1 LSFLLEMIGVNKVNE
16 TILKPARIG
25 SYKEEDVLFLLK
37 DLSHIV
43 LEDTTKNRE
52 KKVQAGSHY
61 SETLP
66 IEYQPPEEY
75 VELFW
80 NTLADYKRKVALCT
94 GIVAEQIYQ
103 LRGDKTILVS
113 LARAGT
119 PIGILIKRYIEQRYQ
134 VTLPHY
140 SISIIRDKGID
151 ENAIRYILLQH
162 PDKKIQFVDGWTG
175 KGAIAIELTKACG
188 FFEQK
193 HGIRLDDTLAVIA
206 DPGHCTNLFGTRE
219 DFLIPS
225 ACLNSTVSGLVSRT
239 VLNKQYISYS
249 DFHGAKFYQHLKDI
263 DVSIEYIECIA
274 SEFSSV
280 FQEAETTALVHLEQ
294 DIHIGFLGMADVKR
308 IQEEFHIENTNL
320 IKPGVGETTRVLLR
334 RVPEKILMRDPES
347 PFVKHI
353 LMLAI
358 EKGVEVVPYPNM
370 SYLCCGLIKSM
381 KGNEE

>member
-1 LSFLLEMIGVNKVNE
+1 MLNE
-16 TILKPARIG
+16 AILKPASIG
-25 SYKEEDVLFLLK
+25 TYKEEDVLFLLK

-43 LEDTTKNRE
+43 LEDTTQNRE
-52 KKVQAGSHY
+52 KNVQSGSHY

-103 LRGDKTILVS
+103 LRGDKIVLVS

-119 PIGILIKRYIEQRYQ
+119 PVGILIKRYIEERYK
-134 VTLPHY
+134 VTWPHY

-151 ENAIRYILLQH
+151 ENALRYILDQH

-175 KGAIAIELTKACG
+175 KGAISIELTKACKT
-188 FFEQK
+188 FEQK
-193 HGIRLDDTLAVIA
+193 HSVKLDDTIAVIA
-206 DPGHCTNLFGTRE
+206 DPGYCTTLFGTRE

-239 VLNKQYISYS
+239 VLNDQYISTD
-249 DFHGAKFYQHLKDI
+249 DFHGAKYYQQLKDI
-263 DVSIEYIECIA
+263 DVSNEYIDVIA
-274 SEFSSV
+274 FEFSSI
-280 FQEAETTALVHLEQ
+280 FHEAETTALDHLEQ
-294 DIHIGFLGMADVKR
+294 EIQTGFLGMADVKR
-308 IQEEFHIENTNL
+308 IQEEFQIENTNL

-334 RVPEKILMRDPES
+334 RIPEKILMRDPES
-347 PFVKHI
+347 PYVKHI
-353 LMLAI
+353 LMLAT

-381 KGNEE
+381 EGE